1 MKYRYK
7 PYTYKDKKSKSAS
20 FVKLIRRLAILSLVF
35 ISFYTLFLLVG
46 TRPEVENV
54 EVLKLIPT
62 EGNYV
67 LNTSSAKIKKAE
79 LVIEQEG
86 KSHLVLKEEFPQGT
100 DRIEIKINSRSIG
113 LKEGKAIVRLKLN
126 SGFLR
131 TKQYV
136 LDANVDLTPPSLEVI
151 SYSRDI
157 RQGSTFAIKVKSDG
171 SKVDLEVNGLK
182 IGMIQIKKNQ
192 YFALVPIPLDG
203 ERLEINLTAQ
213 DLAGNKTSKSLNLAV
228 RKAYFKKE
236 HIRLT
241 DDFINSV
248 IYPLL
253 GEEARGLSPE
263 EAFRKINEDWRHKDI
278 QKISQICK
286 ESEPSKLWN
295 GEFIQLPKSKVIS
308 DYGIERF
315 YYYEGK
321 QISYSRHMG
330 YDFASVE
337 QASVL
342 ASNDGVVVF
351 VGDLGIYGT
360 AIIIDHGLGLF
371 SLYGHLSNTLVK
383 EGQFVKKGEIIGN
396 TGKTGLALGDHLH
409 FGILIHGYE
418 ANPIYWLDA
427 KWIKNN
433 IESVLEQ

>member
-7 PYTYKDKKSKSAS
+7 PYTYRERKSPLLIR
-20 FVKLIRRLAILSLVF
+20 LIRRLAILSLVF
-35 ISFYTLFLLVG
+35 ISFYVLFLSISAE
-46 TRPEVENV
+46 PEIENV
-54 EVLKLIPT
+54 ESLKLIPA

-67 LNTSSAKIKKAE
+67 LRASNAKIKEVE
-79 LVIEQEG
+79 LLIEQEG
-86 KSHLVLKEEFPQGT
+86 KSYLVLKEKFPQGT
-100 DRIEIKINSRSIG
+100 EKIEVRINSKSMG
-113 LKEGKAIVRLKLN
+113 LKEGKAVVNLKVS

-131 TKQYV
+131 TKSYT
-136 LDANVDLTPPSLEVI
+136 LDADIDLTPPSLEVV
-151 SYSRDI
+151 SYSQDVS
-157 RQGSTFAIKVKSDG
+157 QGSTVAIKVKSDG
-171 SKVDLEVNGLK
+171 SKVDLETNGLK
-182 IGMIQIKKNQ
+182 VSMTPLKENQ
-192 YFALVPIPLDG
+192 YFALVPVPLDG

-228 RKAYFKKE
+228 RKKYFKKE

-241 DDFINSV
+241 DDLINSV

-253 GEEARGLSPE
+253 GEEAKGLSPE

-286 ESEPSKLWN
+286 ESEQSKLWN

-337 QASVL
+337 QAPVL

-351 VGDLGIYGT
+351 VGNLGIYGNT
-360 AIIIDHGLGLF
+360 IIIDHGLGLF
-371 SLYGHLSNTLVK
+371 SLYGHLSNTSVK
-383 EGQFVKKGEIIGN
+383 EGQFVKKGEVIGN
-396 TGKTGLALGDHLH
+396 TGKTGLAFGDHLH
-409 FGILIHGYE
+409 FGIIVHGYE
-418 ANPIYWLDA
+418 VNPIYWLDA
-427 KWIKNN
+427 RWIKNN
-433 IESVLEQ
+433 IESILERW